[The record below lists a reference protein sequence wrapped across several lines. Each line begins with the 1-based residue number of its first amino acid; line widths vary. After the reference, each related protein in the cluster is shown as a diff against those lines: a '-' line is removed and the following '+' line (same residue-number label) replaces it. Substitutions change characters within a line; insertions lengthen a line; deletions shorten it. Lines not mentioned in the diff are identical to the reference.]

1 MSFVIT
7 VYVPTAIVMASDSRQ
22 SITIEGKAPDGKPMP
37 KIETVSSDLVYK
49 TFLLGRQRVGINS
62 FGEALL
68 GKITT
73 ESHIQRFAEEVLDDD
88 DDVTTVPRKL
98 IDFLRKDFPTADSA
112 FHVAGFKRT
121 GKKSLPYV
129 FFCHV
134 SQNKIQRQN
143 VAPESDN
150 VVYGATWGGQADI
163 IASLVQPTQAQPKP
177 PIIWDAMTVQDAI
190 DFAIYAVRTTIDTMR
205 FQARPKN
212 VGGPVDVLLL
222 SADEPPRCIQR
233 KEFRGEMG
241 RSR

>member
-37 KIETVSSDLVYK
+37 KIETVSSDFVYK
-49 TFLLGRQRVGINS
+49 TYLLGKQRIGISS
-62 FGEALL
+62 FGESLL
-68 GKITT
+68 GKTT
-73 ESHIQRFAEEVLDDD
+73 TQSHINRFSEEVLDDD

-98 IDFLRKDFPTADSA
+98 IDFLRQDFPQADST

-121 GKKSLPYV
+121 GKKSIPYV
-129 FFCHV
+129 FVCHV
-134 SQNKIQRQN
+134 GKDKMQRMN
-143 VAPESDN
+143 VAPDSEN
-150 VVYGATWGGQADI
+150 VVYGAAWGGQADI
-163 IASLVQPTQAQPKP
+163 IASLLQPTQAQPKP
-177 PIIWDAMTVQDAI
+177 PIFWDAMTVQDAI

-212 VGGPVDVLLL
+212 VGGPVDVLLI
-222 SADEPPRCIQR
+222 SPDEPPKWIQR

-241 RSR
+241 RST